1 MSVCADGQ
9 GICRL
14 NKNNQPS
21 SSSVSRD
28 EGLVCFPPLNQSF
41 TICWAC
47 WQLPSRAEGLRDT
60 TFAPG
65 YHGRASRITT
75 SNKQS
80 FKPFLKGAS
89 WESYMDMKGKIGQ
102 CRCLEAEMMD
112 KPPERRNMTQDT
124 PSAVRTGEH
133 STLYMLATGF
143 EFSEKAINA
152 KPWRTVEEKLMFK
165 HERSSQFPGS
175 CLSSAGSVEQM
186 GYLPCSASNTARGLS
201 KSWTLKVMDD
211 KVLMLFIQKDDAVS

>member
-80 FKPFLKGAS
+80 FKPVLKGAS

-152 KPWRTVEEKLMFK
+152 KPWRTVEAHVKTWK
-165 HERSSQFPGS
+165 KPSVPRI
-175 CLSSAGSVEQM
+175 LSSAGSVEQM